1 MLQKITIFSDGA
13 FFFCAGLGNKNE
25 KFVEGQIYSNV
36 ELEKIFDYD
45 VSIAIQ
51 DAKSLCKDL
60 DINDEAVSIIT
71 HMCFQLGKP
80 KTAKF
85 KKMFE
90 ALRNKDYI
98 EAGLQMEDSLWAKK
112 HTPARA
118 SRLAEQM
125 KKLIRKHRKRLTT
138 AEEIKEIHDN
148 RKKYQ
153 EEDLRA
159 KMQRISNKLKEDGRL

>member
-1 MLQKITIFSDGA
+1 MNIEKLKEHLKEEEGSRNKVYKDHLGFATIGY
-13 FFFCAGLGNKNE
+13 GHLIKKNE
-25 KFVEGQIYSNV
+25 NFVEGQIYSNK

-125 KKLIRKHRKRLTT
+125 KKLI
-138 AEEIKEIHDN
+138 
-148 RKKYQ
+148 
-153 EEDLRA
+153 
-159 KMQRISNKLKEDGRL
+159 